1 MRSAH
6 AGSRQG
12 SDGAESDDFGYSVA
26 LSSSGDYYALVG
38 APWNED
44 SGSAYMFD
52 LMQASPDPSPA
63 DLG

>member
-1 MRSAH
+1 MRTRA
-6 AGSRQG
+6 AARAY

-52 LMQASPDPSPA
+52 LMQSPDPSPA